1 MPLFLVRWP
10 WLKASLVSARDEDDL
25 LDILDQVEDSE
36 GANWSLYRGPVWVD
50 FDLPARY
57 RIDEKTPGEPLRSDE
72 IVVEDVS
79 SLEIGRFEFST
90 PDCDHAAEM
99 DEAITRKA
107 FPHVHRALW
116 GSDDDPDEDE
126 LRRAVAEDLA
136 LFIKAD
142 WSRATRRRRG
152 DRLGQLAEMVG
163 APVRQVQNVLKRAGQ
178 LPREKPRKKR
188 AAVKRLTKRRP

>member
-10 WLKASLVSARDEDDL
+10 WLKASLVSARNEDDL
-25 LDILDQVEDSE
+25 LDVLDQVEDSE
-36 GANWSLYRGPVWVD
+36 GATWAPYRRPLWID

-57 RIDEKTPGEPLRSDE
+57 RIDEKAPGEPLRPDE

-79 SLEIGRFEFST
+79 SLEMGRFQFST
-90 PDCDHAAEM
+90 PDCDHVADM

-107 FPHVHRALW
+107 FPHVHRAFW
-116 GSDDDPDEDE
+116 GRDDDPNEDE

-136 LFIKAD
+136 PLIKAD

-152 DRLGQLAEMVG
+152 DRVGEIAEMVG
-163 APVRQVQNVLKRAGQ
+163 APVRQVQNVLRGAGQ
-178 LPREKPRKKR
+178 LPRERPPKKR
-188 AAVKRLTKRRP
+188 AAVKRLTKKRP